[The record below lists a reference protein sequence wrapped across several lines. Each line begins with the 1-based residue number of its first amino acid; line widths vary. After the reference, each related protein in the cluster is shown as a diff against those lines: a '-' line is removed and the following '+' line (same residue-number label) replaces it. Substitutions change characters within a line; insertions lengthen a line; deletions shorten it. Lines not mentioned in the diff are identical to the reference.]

1 MASGLSQAPDA
12 GALPVYALEDLR
24 AARSHGSFYISCWRV
39 LCAYI
44 QWNWGAGCPFPRL
57 LLSHSCWRVPSMF
70 RLSAYVFRVLI
81 FLLSLPEFCFFT
93 FRDHISAARSHGCA
107 KRVTAGGCS
116 PSSSRG
122 VVRSPCGFT
131 LLNLGLLRAF
141 AFRQSRTFRSCPV
154 PRLG

>member
-1 MASGLSQAPDA
+1 MASGLSQVPDA

-81 FLLSLPEFCFFT
+81 FFCRYLSSVFSPFEIIYQLPGPT
-93 FRDHISAARSHGCA
+93 
-107 KRVTAGGCS
+107 
-116 PSSSRG
+116 
-122 VVRSPCGFT
+122 VV
-131 LLNLGLLRAF
+131 LHA
-141 AFRQSRTFRSCPV
+141 
-154 PRLG
+154 